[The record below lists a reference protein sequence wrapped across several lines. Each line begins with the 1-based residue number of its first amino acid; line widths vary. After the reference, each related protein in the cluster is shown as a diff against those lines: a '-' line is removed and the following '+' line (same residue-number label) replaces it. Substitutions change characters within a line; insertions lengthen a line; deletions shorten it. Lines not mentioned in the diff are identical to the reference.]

1 MQLNFNS
8 YFWPGVKQ
16 FKKALSFMEILHNF
30 SLKKYNTFGIEAK
43 AKQFVAVHS
52 AGDLTTILQENKSH
66 KKFILGG
73 GSNMLLTK
81 DIDAL
86 VVHID
91 LKGKEIIKEN
101 DDFVWIES
109 QAGENWHEF
118 VLWTIDQNFGGLENM
133 SLIPGNVG
141 TTPIQ
146 NIGAYGAEVKD
157 TFVSCEA
164 MAIENQEIKTFIKEE
179 CHFGYRE
186 SIFKNKAKDQYV
198 ITSVIFKLTKRNHK
212 INTSYGDIIA
222 ELAKNNPE
230 ASGQNPTLKEVSN
243 AVIAIRQSKLP
254 DPKELGNSGSFFKN
268 PILLKSDFEK
278 IHQQFPEMKYFDISE
293 TEVKVPAG
301 WLIEQ
306 AGFKGKRFGDAGIHK
321 NQALVL
327 VNYGNATGQEILN
340 VAKDIQATIFKTFGI
355 HIEAE
360 VNVI

>member
-1 MQLNFNS
+1 
-8 YFWPGVKQ
+8 
-16 FKKALSFMEILHNF
+16 MEILTNF
-30 SLKKYNTFGIEAK
+30 SLKKHNTFGIEAK

-52 AGDLTTILQENKSH
+52 VNELKTILQQHQNDKL
-66 KKFILGG
+66 FILGG
-73 GSNMLLTK
+73 GSNMLLTQ

-86 VVHID
+86 VIHVD
-91 LKGKEIIKEN
+91 LKGKKIIKE
-101 DDFVWIES
+101 DSDFVWVES

-118 VLWTIDQNFGGLENM
+118 VIWTINQNFGGLENM

-141 TTPIQ
+141 TTPVQ
-146 NIGAYGAEVKD
+146 NIGAYGTEIKD

-164 MAIENQEIKTFIKEE
+164 INIETQEIKTFKNAE
-179 CHFGYRE
+179 CNFGYRE
-186 SIFKNKAKDQYV
+186 SIFKNEVKDQYI
-198 ITSVIFKLTKRNHK
+198 ITSVVYKLTKRNHK
-212 INTSYGDIIA
+212 INISYGDITA
-222 ELAKNNPE
+222 ELAKNNITT
-230 ASGQNPTLKEVSN
+230 PTLKDVSN

-278 IHQQFPEMKYFDISE
+278 IHQNFPEMKFYEVSE

-306 AGFKGKRFGDAGIHK
+306 AGFKGKRFGDAGVHK

-327 VNYGNATGQEILN
+327 VNYGNATGQEILA
-340 VAKDIQATIFKTFGI
+340 VSKEVQKTVFEKFGI

>member
-1 MQLNFNS
+1 MTII
-8 YFWPGVKQ
+8 P
-16 FKKALSFMEILHNF
+16 NF

-43 AKQFVAVHS
+43 AKKFVAAHS
-52 AGDLTTILQENKSH
+52 VSDLKTILEENPTE

-73 GSNMLLTK
+73 GSNMLLTQ

-86 VVHID
+86 VIHID
-91 LKGKEIIKEN
+91 LKGKKIIKEDN
-101 DDFVWIES
+101 DFVWVES

-118 VLWTIDQNFGGLENM
+118 VLWTINQDFGGLENM

-141 TTPIQ
+141 TTPVQ
-146 NIGAYGAEVKD
+146 NIGAYGTEIKD
-157 TFVSCEA
+157 IFISCEA
-164 MAIENQEIKTFIKEE
+164 MNIATQEMRTFTNTE

-186 SIFKNKAKDQYV
+186 SVFKHEEKDKYI
-198 ITSVIFKLTKRNHK
+198 ITSVVFKLTKKDHK
-212 INTSYGDIIA
+212 INISYGDIKL
-222 ELAKNNPE
+222 ELANKNIETP
-230 ASGQNPTLKEVSN
+230 SLIDVSN
-243 AVIAIRQSKLP
+243 AVIAIRKSKLP

-268 PILLKSDFEK
+268 PIVLKSEFES
-278 IHQQFPEMKYFDISE
+278 IHNKFPEMKFYEISE

-340 VAKDIQATIFKTFGI
+340 VSKDIQKTVFEMFGI

>member
-1 MQLNFNS
+1 MQI
-8 YFWPGVKQ
+8 Q
-16 FKKALSFMEILHNF
+16 HNF

-43 AKQFVAVHS
+43 AKQFVAVLS
-52 AGDLTTILQENKSH
+52 EEELKTILENHKSDT
-66 KKFILGG
+66 KFILGG
-73 GSNMLLTK
+73 GSNMLLTQ

-86 VVHID
+86 VIHID
-91 LKGKEIIKEN
+91 LKGKKVINED

-109 QAGENWHEF
+109 QAGEVWHEF

-141 TTPIQ
+141 TTPVQ
-146 NIGAYGAEVKD
+146 NIGAYGTEIKD
-157 TFVSCEA
+157 TFISCNA
-164 MAIENQEIKTFIKEE
+164 MNISTQELKTFTKDE
-179 CHFGYRE
+179 CNFGYRE
-186 SIFKNKAKDQYV
+186 SVFKHEAKDKYV
-198 ITSVIFKLTKRNHK
+198 ITSVVFKLTKRNHK
-212 INTSYGDIIA
+212 INTSYGDITK
-222 ELAKNNPE
+222 ELEK
-230 ASGQNPTLKEVSN
+230 QNVVTPTLKDVSN

-254 DPKELGNSGSFFKN
+254 NPKELGNSGSFFKN
-268 PILLKSDFEK
+268 PIISKEQYEK
-278 IHQQFPEMKYFDISE
+278 AHALHPEMPHYVISE

-340 VAKDIQATIFKTFGI
+340 VSKDIQATVLKQFGI
-355 HIEAE
+355 AIEAE

>member
-1 MQLNFNS
+1 
-8 YFWPGVKQ
+8 
-16 FKKALSFMEILHNF
+16 MEIQTQF
-30 SLKKYNTFGIEAK
+30 SLKNYNTFGIEAR

-52 AGDLTTILQENKSH
+52 MKELKTVLEEHPTE

-73 GSNMLLTK
+73 GSNMLLTQ

-86 VVHID
+86 VIHID
-91 LKGKEIIKEN
+91 LKGKKIIVEN

-118 VLWTIDQNFGGLENM
+118 VLWTIEQNFGGLENM

-141 TTPIQ
+141 TTPVQ
-146 NIGAYGAEVKD
+146 NIGAYGTEIKD
-157 TFVSCEA
+157 TFVYCEA
-164 MAIENQEIKTFIKEE
+164 LSIENQETKKFTKED
-179 CHFGYRE
+179 CNFGYRE
-186 SIFKNKAKDQYV
+186 SIFKHDVKDQYI
-198 ITSVIFKLTKRNHK
+198 ITSVVFKLTKHNHN
-212 INTSYGDIIA
+212 INTSYGDIA
-222 ELAKNNPE
+222 TELAKNNITTP
-230 ASGQNPTLKEVSN
+230 SLKDVSN
-243 AVIAIRQSKLP
+243 AVIAIRKSKLP

-268 PILLKSDFEK
+268 PIVLKSDFK
-278 IHQQFPEMKYFDISE
+278 TIQAKFPEMKFYDVSE

-327 VNYGNATGQEILN
+327 VNYGNATGQEILA
-340 VAKDIQATIFKTFGI
+340 VAKNIQETVFKTFGI
-355 HIEAE
+355 QIEAE

>member
-1 MQLNFNS
+1 
-8 YFWPGVKQ
+8 
-16 FKKALSFMEILHNF
+16 MEIQSNF

-52 AGDLTTILQENKSH
+52 IAELTTILEQNKSENT
-66 KKFILGG
+66 FILGG

-86 VVHID
+86 VIHID
-91 LKGKEIIKEN
+91 LKGKKISAEN
-101 DDFVWIES
+101 EDYVWVES
-109 QAGENWHEF
+109 QAGEDWHEF
-118 VLWTIDQNFGGLENM
+118 VLWTIDQGFGGLENM

-141 TTPIQ
+141 STPVQ
-146 NIGAYGAEVKD
+146 NIGAYGTEIKD

-164 MAIENQEIKTFIKEE
+164 LNTVNQELKTFLKEE

-186 SIFKNKAKDQYV
+186 STFKNEVKNQYI
-198 ITSVIFKLTKRNHK
+198 ITSVLFKLTKRNHN
-212 INTSYGDIIA
+212 INTAYGDITN
-222 ELAKNNPE
+222 ELAKYNIV
-230 ASGQNPTLKEVSN
+230 NPTLKEVSN
-243 AVIAIRQSKLP
+243 AVIAIRKSKLP

-268 PILLKSDFEK
+268 PILLKTDFEK
-278 IHQQFPEMKYFDISE
+278 IHQQFPKMKYYNVSE

-306 AGFKGKRFGDAGIHK
+306 AGFKGKRFGDAGIHE

-340 VAKDIQATIFKTFGI
+340 VSKNIQETIFKTFGI

>member
-1 MQLNFNS
+1 
-8 YFWPGVKQ
+8 
-16 FKKALSFMEILHNF
+16 MEIQNQF
-30 SLKKYNTFGIEAK
+30 SLKNYNTFGIEAK
-43 AKQFVAVHS
+43 AKQFVAVHTV
-52 AGDLTTILQENKSH
+52 ADLRLVLQQNATE

-73 GSNMLLTK
+73 GSNMLLTQ
-81 DIDAL
+81 DIDSL
-86 VVHID
+86 VIHID
-91 LKGKEIIKEN
+91 LKGKKIIQEN
-101 DDFVWIES
+101 DDCVWVEC

-118 VLWTIDQNFGGLENM
+118 VLWTLQQNFGGLENM

-141 TTPIQ
+141 TTPVQ
-146 NIGAYGAEVKD
+146 NIGAYGTEIKD
-157 TFVSCEA
+157 TMVSCTA
-164 MAIENQEIKTFIKEE
+164 MKIDSQDMKTFSNAD

-186 SIFKNKAKDQYV
+186 SIFKQEAKDQFI
-198 ITSVIFKLTKRNHK
+198 ITSVVFQLTKRNHK
-212 INTSYGDIIA
+212 INTAYGDIQA
-222 ELAKNNPE
+222 ELSKN
-230 ASGQNPTLKEVSN
+230 GIDNPTIQDVSN

-278 IHQQFPEMKYFDISE
+278 IHTKFPDMKYFEISE

-340 VAKDIQATIFKTFGI
+340 VSKDIQETIFNTFGI
-355 HIEAE
+355 RIEAE

>member
-1 MQLNFNS
+1 
-8 YFWPGVKQ
+8 
-16 FKKALSFMEILHNF
+16 MEILHNF

-52 AGDLTTILQENKSH
+52 NAELKTILKEHKSYR
-66 KKFILGG
+66 KFILGG

-86 VVHID
+86 VIHID
-91 LKGKEIIKEN
+91 LKGKKIIEEN
-101 DDFVWIES
+101 EEFVWVES
-109 QAGENWHEF
+109 QAGESWHAF

-141 TTPIQ
+141 TTPVQ
-146 NIGAYGAEVKD
+146 NIGAYGTEIKD

-164 MAIENQEIKTFIKEE
+164 ITIENQEVKTFLKEE

-186 SIFKNKAKDQYV
+186 SIFKNEAKDQYI
-198 ITSVIFKLTKRNHK
+198 ITSVVFKLTKKNHK
-212 INTSYGDIIA
+212 INTSYGDITS
-222 ELAKNNPE
+222 ELEKNNI
-230 ASGQNPTLKEVSN
+230 SNPTLKEVSN

-278 IHQQFPEMKYFDISE
+278 IHQQFPEMKYYNVSE

-306 AGFKGKRFGDAGIHK
+306 AGFKGKRFGDAGIHI

-327 VNYGNATGQEILN
+327 VNYGNATGQDILN
-340 VAKDIQATIFKTFGI
+340 VSKNIQQTIFKTFGI